1 MILVQYWC
9 TFEAFWNQLCE
20 YFHWFETVIIPFE
33 GFQSY
38 GQLIDYFYNNY
49 ALFFFLLLVFVC
61 DQMHMRFNYQFYW
74 CILITWIFE
83 MVLEKSYIT
92 NWGLRIR
99 KLVMKCKKYLLIFR
113 QESLVGKVPK
123 YAISP
128 SWFVYRQLAFFPS
141 FCASSRNWIL
151 NWQKQIYIYIYMHI
165 GWYFTVERFWW
176 ACFRPKS

>member
-1 MILVQYWC
+1 
-9 TFEAFWNQLCE
+9 
-20 YFHWFETVIIPFE
+20 
-33 GFQSY
+33 
-38 GQLIDYFYNNY
+38 
-49 ALFFFLLLVFVC
+49 
-61 DQMHMRFNYQFYW
+61 MRFNYQFYW

-151 NWQKQIYIYIYMHI
+151 NWQEQIYIYIYICTLVDILPLKDFDEHVLGPNHRFSFNRLSLCRI
-165 GWYFTVERFWW
+165 LYVEYV
-176 ACFRPKS
+176 KQYV